1 MGERRILVLAVAM
14 LLVAIGLFA
23 YLVVTPPGGPGG
35 EGEAPG
41 PVRLPLWVK
50 GQYWLYSF
58 RTPEVEYTTAR
69 VVVAD
74 MDARNYQLG
83 ISTLLDAQRH
93 AVLNYNPMLGRV
105 GRDNLSIYEKGE
117 PKSVLTFPLT
127 QGKRWTFSLLGVE
140 GFEARVAD
148 MQRTRFPDAGDTVLV
163 KITASASS
171 GDSLNYSYD
180 SSAGWL
186 RSFEWRGPSGEENLV
201 MTLLHAGAGYTGQ
214 AYFVRGVD
222 LYAKEL
228 SSSRGAPDVELYDSF
243 VDRGHPT
250 WGPFD
255 TLIYYYR
262 ATTGSRSNI
271 AVTIT
276 AHTGATVRALRVDS
290 EEHQSGLG
298 TMESS
303 AGEWGVAL
311 LLQGD
316 CCLRL
321 LIAGGITY
329 TWSV

>member
-1 MGERRILVLAVAM
+1 MVGRRALALAVA
-14 LLVAIGLFA
+14 LLLIAIGLLA
-23 YLVVTPPGGPGG
+23 YLLATPPSRPGG
-35 EGEAPG
+35 GGEAPG
-41 PVRLPLWVK
+41 PVPLPIWVK

-105 GRDNLSIYEKGE
+105 CRDNLSIYEGGK
-117 PKSVLTFPLT
+117 PKPVLEFPLT
-127 QGKRWTFSLLGVE
+127 EGKRWTLSLLGVE
-140 GFEARVAD
+140 SFEARVAK
-148 MQRTRFPDAGDTVLV
+148 MQRASFPDVGRTVLV
-163 KITASASS
+163 SVTARAPS

-180 SSAGWL
+180 SSAGWF
-186 RSFEWRGPSGEENLV
+186 RSLEWRGPSGEERLV
-201 MTLLHAGAGYTGQ
+201 MTLLSAGLGYTGQ

-276 AHTGATVRALRVDS
+276 AHTGGVVRALSVDS

-303 AGEWGVAL
+303 AGEWGVAI

-316 CCLRL
+316 CTIRL
-321 LIAGGITY
+321 LVAGGITY
-329 TWSV
+329 GWSV